1 MPLFN
6 QLLADVLDRELV
18 TVSCKETTGIGAYI
32 SMLLGC
38 GEIEEKDISDILIQ
52 EKTAVYTPEIEDVY
66 KRQIQYFIGYFIQFF
81 PYNPSFFNLFHF
93 YDNFYRLLFI

>member
-6 QLLADVLDRELV
+6 QLLADVLDRKLV

-38 GEIEEKDISDILIQ
+38 GEEKDISDILIQ
-52 EKTAVYTPEIEDVY
+52 EKTAVYTPEIEQVTLY
-66 KRQIQYFIGYFIQFF
+66 TALQKKRRQIEERMPFEAI
-81 PYNPSFFNLFHF
+81 SE
-93 YDNFYRLLFI
+93 

>member
-6 QLLADVLDRELV
+6 QLLADVLDRKLV

-52 EKTAVYTPEIEDVY
+52 EKTAVYIPEIEQVTLY
-66 KRQIQYFIGYFIQFF
+66 TALQKKRRQIEERMPFEAI
-81 PYNPSFFNLFHF
+81 SE
-93 YDNFYRLLFI
+93 